1 MPPAMRTTTK
11 MRTKPRK
18 LLTQLVLDERLEDRG
33 RLLVIEAG
41 QDEAGDDRRQ
51 ADDLFDEALEDAD
64 DRGHDHDGQ
73 QDIVEPIHA
82 APPLLARSA
91 STMP

>member
-18 LLTQLVLDERLEDRG
+18 LLSERVLDEGLEDRR
-33 RLLVIEAG
+33 RLLVVEAG
-41 QDEAGDDRRQ
+41 QDEAGDDRHE
-51 ADDLFDEALEDAD
+51 AEDLFDEALEDAD
-64 DRGHDHDGQ
+64 DRRHDHDGQ
-73 QDIVEPIHA
+73 QDVIEPVHA